1 MTETTD
7 RPTVEQVAREA
18 IGWLRTG
25 PEAARLD
32 DPRFVLLDRPLPTP
46 WFANALRLRLDDHEV
61 AEAIETVRRWFGARG
76 RTSFSWFVSDETTP
90 RDLGDRLVSGG
101 AVVEDTLTAMVLDR
115 EPEPGPRDVIV
126 RPVRTLAE
134 FRRPSGALH
143 RGLRV
148 QPGRRRHDAWPAAAA
163 AWRHWQ
169 SEPGRVLYVASIDGL
184 PVAEGGIAA
193 TTVGPMVL
201 SGGATRP
208 EARGRGAYRALV
220 RARWDEAVRRGH
232 PQLVAQ
238 ASAMSRPVLE
248 RVGFR
253 PVGTVTLFAD
263 RAI

>member
-7 RPTVEQVAREA
+7 GPTVEQVAREA

-25 PEAARLD
+25 PEAGRLD
-32 DPRFVLLDRPLPTP
+32 DARYVLLDRPLPTP
-46 WFANALRLRLDDHEV
+46 WYANALRVRLDEQEL
-61 AEAIETVRRWFGARG
+61 AEAIETVRHWFGARG

-90 RDLGDRLVSGG
+90 PDLGDRLVSSG
-101 AVVEDTLTAMVLDR
+101 AAVEDTLTAMVLDR
-115 EPEPGPRDVIV
+115 EPEPGPSDVIV
-126 RPVRTLAE
+126 RPVRTLEE
-134 FRRPSGALH
+134 FRIHQEIFIAGFGFGPD
-143 RGLRV
+143 
-148 QPGRRRHDAWPAAAA
+148 DATPMRAAAA
-163 AWRHWQ
+163 ATWDHWQ
-169 SEPGRVLYVASIDGL
+169 SEPDRVLYVASIDGL
-184 PVAEGGIAA
+184 PVAEGGIAG

-232 PQLVAQ
+232 PHLVAQ
-238 ASAMSRPVLE
+238 ASKMSRPVLE